1 MLGYGGW
8 WGQVGAQSQA
18 RQAAGDVEGC
28 SEAGQAQSAA
38 DSHDLSGRLA
48 GRAAE
53 SGYAA
58 QNRRA
63 GYGHPSLQ
71 NRVPH
76 MGHSTAAAL

>member
-8 WGQVGAQSQA
+8 RGQVGAQSQA

-38 DSHDLSGRLA
+38 DPDNPSRRLA

-53 SGYAA
+53 CGYVA
-58 QNRRA
+58 QHRRA
-63 GYGHPSLQ
+63 GMLSGLQ
-71 NRVPH
+71 
-76 MGHSTAAAL
+76 

>member
-1 MLGYGGW
+1 LSGRVQMLGYGGW

-63 GYGHPSLQ
+63 GMLSGLQ
-71 NRVPH
+71 RLLKPVF
-76 MGHSTAAAL
+76 L